1 MSKVWKQKQGLFCVL
16 ERVAESQLTPET
28 GDRRGHPDPVVGS
41 LHTARPGPWLQDEV
55 ERLPEESLPH
65 GRQHAKGGGSPS
77 RWQKWSGSCGVWAD
91 GRQGHRARGLLH
103 GLRCLGLTYVA
114 GLCLGGSGQPA

>member
-28 GDRRGHPDPVVGS
+28 GDRRGCPDPAVGS
-41 LHTARPGPWLQDEV
+41 LHTARLGPSLQEEV
-55 ERLPEESLPH
+55 ERLPEESLRH

-77 RWQKWSGSCGVWAD
+77 RWQKWAGSHGVWAD
-91 GRQGHRARGLLH
+91 GCQGHGA
-103 GLRCLGLTYVA
+103 
-114 GLCLGGSGQPA
+114 